1 MLQEQKNSDGVDAEV
16 ELDDNEKGKS
26 SGDEDEDE
34 DEAGRDEVSILCVVV
49 TQRVLSLTYMHV
61 PLISGAGQ
69 KTGKAKTQSHGKQP
83 GEVESRSHQ
92 ETHTRTKEAVPKTP
106 RSTTT

>member
-1 MLQEQKNSDGVDAEV
+1 MCSSNAESIELNIYARSFDLRSWTKNWESKDAEPW
-16 ELDDNEKGKS
+16 
-26 SGDEDEDE
+26 
-34 DEAGRDEVSILCVVV
+34 
-49 TQRVLSLTYMHV
+49 Q
-61 PLISGAGQ
+61 
-69 KTGKAKTQSHGKQP
+69 QP